1 MYGGVMLSD
10 TETQRQME
18 EWAKGYLEAATA
30 SLTEEGFVVKPV
42 VEIGEPAHI
51 IAETAV
57 KEHVDAIMMTTHGRS
72 GVSRWLFGSITNKVL
87 NVATCPVLVIP
98 SKEKL
103 KLMEK
108 QTPEAF
114 YG

>member
-1 MYGGVMLSD
+1 
-10 TETQRQME
+10 
-18 EWAKGYLEAATA
+18 
-30 SLTEEGFVVKPV
+30 
-42 VEIGEPAHI
+42 
-51 IAETAV
+51 
-57 KEHVDAIMMTTHGRS
+57 
-72 GVSRWLFGSITNKVL
+72 VL